1 MKVQSQARQLLT
13 QQEPLGY
20 LHAALIGCLNAAS
33 DSAFLQLGEVGV
45 VQHKR
50 LALREPRRKIDG
62 SRHYRYAS
70 EELCDTASSLGCHA
84 AGVGAGGS
92 RRRALH

>member
-1 MKVQSQARQLLT
+1 MNVQSWARQL
-13 QQEPLGY
+13 QKQYECLGD
-20 LHAALIGCLNAAS
+20 LHEALIGCLIAAS

-50 LALREPRRKIDG
+50 LALRGPRRKIDV

-84 AGVGAGGS
+84 AGVGGGGS
-92 RRRALH
+92 RHRPLQ